1 MMAQIIKTELWKL
14 KRYHVLWAGF
24 LLMLLSVVLTLF
36 TSTADDGSVW
46 TFSFFVEQ
54 VIKNNV
60 TTIFPVCIALIAGY
74 MISREETDDTL
85 KNIIT
90 IPVAYR
96 NLLCG
101 KLIVCG
107 GLSLLFGIS
116 SAVFTT
122 VGEVL
127 VRFPGF
133 TPTAV
138 LQAAIQITMNCFFLY
153 IAVLPIIVA
162 ASAIPGGHMIG
173 AIIAFVY
180 GYGGM
185 FAAGS
190 LALSNLYPITASLGM
205 VAYRSYEV
213 RWNLPLCCV
222 SMATM
227 IGCSTILLC
236 CIGKNSDR
244 KRSKKRKSNVPLKKG
259 W

>member
-14 KRYHVLWAGF
+14 KRYHVLWAGV

-36 TSTADDGSVW
+36 TSTANDGSVW
-46 TFSFFVEQ
+46 TFSFFAEQ
-54 VIKNNV
+54 VIKNNT
-60 TTIFPVCIALIAGY
+60 TTIFPVCITLIAGY

-85 KNIIT
+85 KSIIT

-116 SAVFTT
+116 SAAFTT
-122 VGEVL
+122 AGEML

-133 TPTAV
+133 TPAAV
-138 LQAAIQITMNCFFLY
+138 LQAAVQITLNCFFLY

-173 AIIAFVY
+173 TIIAFVY

-213 RWNLPLCCV
+213 RWNFPLCCV
-222 SMATM
+222 SMAM
-227 IGCSTILLC
+227 MVGCSAILLC
-236 CIGKNSDR
+236 CIGRNSDR